1 MFSLTSRPTCASSVC
16 LRGFNGIIFLVLSL
30 KSETY
35 QRVKDSG
42 RIVVTS
48 GEVTLKWLFLEVISM
63 NFPIELNNLYT
74 TWRLVHSFIDIYNY
88 IYKSHFTRAL
98 SLAASLATWVLFW
111 KSTRRAAMPTPSGT
125 TKAVALTLS
134 SGQLVPGSFRGK
146 CHYIWLHM
154 VVLCCTS
161 FPTSNIIHVHPCVM
175 CGIAA
180 GIC

>member
-74 TWRLVHSFIDIYNY
+74 TWRLVHSFIDIY
-88 IYKSHFTRAL
+88 KSHFTRAL
-98 SLAASLATWVLFW
+98 SLAASLAT
-111 KSTRRAAMPTPSGT
+111 
-125 TKAVALTLS
+125 
-134 SGQLVPGSFRGK
+134 
-146 CHYIWLHM
+146 
-154 VVLCCTS
+154 
-161 FPTSNIIHVHPCVM
+161 
-175 CGIAA
+175 
-180 GIC
+180 

>member
-74 TWRLVHSFIDIYNY
+74 TWRLVHSFIDIYINL
-88 IYKSHFTRAL
+88 ISPELWAL
-98 SLAASLATWVLFW
+98 QLPLLLESFSGSQLVEPPCQHPAGRQRRSLWHCQVVSWYLVASEESVITFGCTWLYY
-111 KSTRRAAMPTPSGT
+111 
-125 TKAVALTLS
+125 VALVSPLPIS
-134 SGQLVPGSFRGK
+134 ST
-146 CHYIWLHM
+146 C
-154 VVLCCTS
+154 
-161 FPTSNIIHVHPCVM
+161 IHVSCVV
-175 CGIAA
+175 
-180 GIC
+180 